1 MDYLIFV
8 HNLCK
13 RKKIQLILVIFSVF
27 IIIVF
32 IYNWLGFNV
41 KIKSNKFGNPIFT
54 MIDDEFDQ
62 LEFDSINSN
71 NVTG

>member
-32 IYNWLGFNV
+32 IYNWLGFND